1 MFDRNRLTIR
11 PLSERKSKTSFFS
24 HPRLA
29 DCRSPSGEIWSPLL
43 VCDEA
48 VDNLDSA
55 EEKFVDRIVIDI
67 KKKKKVILGFGAHF
81 IKNKCHPY
89 LKRMMDKGYVT
100 HVVTNGAST
109 IHDFEF
115 VYDGKTEED
124 VRENLAN
131 GTFGLWDTGHY
142 INAALRFYGHEGY
155 GYGLGK
161 YLETN
166 HSDKPYGISFV
177 WQCYNRDIP
186 LSICTSIG
194 HDIIYEHPRCDGAKI
209 GEASYIDFLKLAET
223 LEGLTDA
230 VVLCVGSAVT
240 VPMVM
245 EKAFAMAKNVAP
257 LTGRNV
263 CCYVI
268 DLFDEVDD
276 WKNRGDTEPGKS
288 DVSYFIR
295 PLKTFNRMFPDRC
308 KYKRMDNRKL
318 MFHLWDKLEETE
330 KKNE

>member
-11 PLSERKSKTSFFS
+11 PLSERKSKTSFF
-24 HPRLA
+24 P
-29 DCRSPSGEIWSPLL
+29 DPWP
-43 VCDEA
+43 A
-48 VDNLDSA
+48 VANLNSA
-55 EEKFVDRIVIDI
+55 EEEFVDSIVSDI
-67 KKKKKVILGFGAHF
+67 KQKKKVILGFGAHF

-89 LKRMMDKGYVT
+89 LKRMMDKDYIT

-131 GTFGLWDTGHY
+131 GTFGLWDTGRY
-142 INAALRFYGHEGY
+142 INEAVNIYTPLGY
-155 GYGLGK
+155 GNALGK
-161 YLETN
+161 YLQQSLPE
-166 HSDKPYGISFV
+166 KPYGISFV
-177 WQCYNRDIP
+177 WQCYNRNIP

-245 EKAFAMAKNVAP
+245 EKAFAMAKNIAP
-257 LTGRNV
+257 RTGRNV

-276 WKNRGDTEPGKS
+276 WENRGDTEPGKS

-308 KYKRMDNRKL
+308 KYKKMDNRKL